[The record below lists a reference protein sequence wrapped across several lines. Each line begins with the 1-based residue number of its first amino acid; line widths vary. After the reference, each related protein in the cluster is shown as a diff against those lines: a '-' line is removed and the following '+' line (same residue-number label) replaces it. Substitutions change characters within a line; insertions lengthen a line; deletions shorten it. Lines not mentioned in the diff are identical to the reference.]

1 MAQLKITFT
10 DGKELSGE
18 ITPLMEYLFE
28 QHYKIGFHK
37 AFREQEMQSMVYW
50 LSHEIV
56 KRSGEPVDAK
66 FENFVATLKSVEVLD
81 SDPLQ

>member
-1 MAQLKITFT
+1 MAQLKIKFT

-18 ITPLMEYLFE
+18 ISPLIEYLFE

-50 LSHEIV
+50 LAHEIV
-56 KRSGEPVDAK
+56 KRSGEPVDARLET
-66 FENFVATLKSVEVLD
+66 FIATLQSVDVVD

>member
-10 DGKELSGE
+10 DGKELTGE
-18 ITPLMEYLFE
+18 VSPLIEYLFE

-37 AFREQEMQSMVYW
+37 AFRDLEQQTMVYW
-50 LSHEIV
+50 LAHEIT

-66 FENFVATLKSVEVLD
+66 FENFIATLKSVSVED
-81 SDPLQ
+81 SDPLS

>member
-18 ITPLMEYLFE
+18 VTPLIEYLFE

-37 AFREQEMQSMVYW
+37 AFRDLEQQTMVYW
-50 LSHEIV
+50 LAHEIT
-56 KRSGEPVDAK
+56 KRSGEAVDAK
-66 FENFVATLKSVEVLD
+66 FENFIATLKSVSVED
-81 SDPLQ
+81 SDPLS

>member
-10 DGKELSGE
+10 DGKELTGE
-18 ITPLMEYLFE
+18 VTPLIEYLFE

-37 AFREQEMQSMVYW
+37 AFRDLEQQTMVYW
-50 LSHEIV
+50 LAHEIT

-66 FENFVATLKSVEVLD
+66 FENFISTLKSVSVED
-81 SDPLQ
+81 SDPLA

>member
-1 MAQLKITFT
+1 MAQLKIKFQ

-18 ITPLMEYLFE
+18 ITPLIEYLFE

-66 FENFVATLKSVEVLD
+66 LETFIATLKNVEVLD

>member
-1 MAQLKITFT
+1 MAQLKIKFE
-10 DGKELSGE
+10 DGKELQGE

-50 LSHEIV
+50 LAHEIT
-56 KRSGEPVDAK
+56 KRSGEPVDARLET
-66 FENFVATLKSVEVLD
+66 FIATLKSVEVLD

>member
-18 ITPLMEYLFE
+18 VTPLIEYLFE
-28 QHYKIGFHK
+28 QHYKLGFHK
-37 AFREQEMQSMVYW
+37 AFRDLEQQTMVYW
-50 LSHEIV
+50 LAHEIT

-66 FENFVATLKSVEVLD
+66 FENFIATLKSVSVED
-81 SDPLQ
+81 SDPLS

>member
-18 ITPLMEYLFE
+18 ISPLMEYLFE

-66 FENFVATLKSVEVLD
+66 FENFIATLKSVEVLD